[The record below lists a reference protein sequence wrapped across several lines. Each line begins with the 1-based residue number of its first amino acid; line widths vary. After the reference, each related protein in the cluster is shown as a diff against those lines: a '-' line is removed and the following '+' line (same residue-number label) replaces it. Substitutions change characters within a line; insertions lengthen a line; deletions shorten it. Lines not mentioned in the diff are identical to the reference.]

1 MAVTEQEFALKVKEK
16 YPEYKD
22 VDDKKLVSSVLK
34 KYPEYQDQVIMSE
47 VKPERTQPISEIPE
61 EDKGII
67 SSVVDNANEFAGQF
81 TNILPNLL
89 NAMGDAG
96 NLQLEFGAKYLD
108 WFLMTEERGMESIE
122 ETLPEPLDFKPLF
135 EKAGIGTSEEPDSFV
150 GRAGKFTGEA
160 IAINTALLKGARAI
174 RAAEKMLTNPGS
186 RSVAKNALIEI
197 ENDAKNTLGKFIATE
212 GGAIVG
218 LAGSQE
224 LLEKS
229 EVGTGTKLLLE
240 VMAGLGGAITGRTL
254 ASAPKAF
261 VDKFGKLTVNEL
273 KAGVAK
279 GDITYKDLE
288 WVPMLRQEAP
298 KTPKETPEALYAFGN
313 GEPISVNSDGTIT
326 LYHRTNANPDE
337 IKKSGFVSKE
347 NTDEIF
353 VSTKRDGQGEGY
365 GENVVELKVKQ
376 DDLEIDDLF
385 DDEAHFRVSIK
396 KANEALK
403 TPKTPKDA
411 PEPTMQGM
419 VPKDETRGKG
429 IQYHGT
435 SSEIKSLNAPDDNFG
450 DLNIYG
456 QGFYTTEAAD
466 IAKGYSKKGKGKTP
480 SIYSVDE
487 INPVKFMDIDNFKFK
502 DLNMKLSGEYQ
513 DVINN
518 LPDDSTVRQVMDAI
532 KSDIDETALEI
543 QEMAFFPINDRIK
556 ELGYGG
562 IQHIGG
568 RNFNKKPHKVK
579 IYFDPSSQI
588 KINKLKETPTMQG
601 IVEESKVFNEV
612 KQEFTNSLERKA
624 IADTIAANNSIDSY
638 TPSGN
643 PLIRAGI
650 NILKAVAPSKIAGR
664 KNVLDI
670 DKAKGLITA
679 AEKTGSILR
688 SKIEQFVGK
697 GRFRSPKPEVEAK
710 VNAYL
715 DGGEMDPELEPI
727 RPFLEK
733 YRDIRNQQSEELM
746 KALDDDAVSM
756 LPQETK
762 ERLFETIRQS
772 IDENSYN
779 AREYRMYTD
788 PKFTPSS
795 AQRKKAE
802 IEIAESLR
810 SSMGISYDEALS
822 LASKQLDYLVGR
834 SARTAKAK
842 PGGYVPRAFDGP
854 IKRKNLSIGPEQRK
868 FLGEITEPGERI
880 FGTLS
885 RQARLLSAR
894 QMDLAIARNLI
905 DEGLATT
912 VQTPSNNIQLP
923 LATADGPSGIYVSDE
938 VASSISKLRMG
949 NTVTRSNNEVAN
961 VIFDTWNTLVGVGK
975 ATRVL
980 LNVISYAPAA
990 YGNAAMSAASAIFNA
1005 GDLKRGITLAISE
1018 FGWIR
1023 DFITNKNGEV
1033 ARRLLDDIESMSK
1046 YNLNTQGIVASDI
1059 RDSFR
1064 RSLISGAA
1072 EKILSPFS
1080 KLYSVLDVGFRY
1092 MTWKGSQRQL
1102 SKMFPDATD
1111 EQIRQSAAAL
1121 TNDTF
1126 QQYDKVSDAF
1136 KTLSRLGI
1144 VNPFGTFGAE
1154 IVRNM
1159 YNQGKYAGQ
1168 MAKGTFGRDVGL
1180 DPSTA
1185 NVEEMKKIGAKRIA
1199 ALTAVGAGTTAGIR
1213 TLNKSQGLD
1222 LESEREFGETI
1233 APFYDET
1240 KQLVIIPDKTGRSGT
1255 YFNPSYLVPQTI
1267 GTNAFMAGLKG
1278 KSLESAMDSI
1288 IDEFIG
1294 EGSFVFQAVGQISM
1308 GRDERGELISLSA
1321 EEVDQ
1326 LKAKAKLFYKVVLEP
1341 STFREAEK
1349 WEKAIK
1355 DIGTLDEFKLI
1366 GRLLGLRYN
1375 AWDAQKSGI
1384 NKFREATG
1392 KMREAKSRYSR
1403 ALNRTDYLPKEKED
1417 IYNQMNS
1424 DRRSQFNEIAKHY
1437 NNLSGGTWK
1446 FTMDERIQM
1455 MKEAKMP
1462 SSDILDIIDGTYT
1475 DMPKTKTLRTSE
1487 IYDELE
1493 GTTPKEKLNSMKSLQ
1508 KQDPGLYKRL
1518 VQHQKRL
1525 NQIESRN
1532 LTERE
1537 KLISSLDVDKRVD
1550 YLISVG
1556 ADKNRALLREYVRK
1570 GIATKSVRE
1579 ALSLK
1584 NRGY

>member
-1 MAVTEQEFALKVKEK
+1 MVYTDQKLETALRKADAAGNVEDARALTRELRKRRLSTETEG
-16 YPEYKD
+16 
-22 VDDKKLVSSVLK
+22 DKKLKVDR
-34 KYPEYQDQVIMSE
+34 P
-47 VKPERTQPISEIPE
+47 TQPISEIPE

-67 SSVVDNANEFAGQF
+67 SSVVNNANEFAGQF

-96 NLQLEFGAKYLD
+96 NLPLEFGAKYLD
-108 WFLMTEERGMESIE
+108 WFLGTKERGMESIE
-122 ETLPEPLDFKPLF
+122 ETLPEPFDFKPLF

-197 ENDAKNTLGKFIATE
+197 ENDAKNALGKFIATE
-212 GGAIVG
+212 GGAVVG

-298 KTPKETPEALYAFGN
+298 KTPKDAPEPKVYYHGTKNDFTALSQDKVAG
-313 GEPISVNSDGTIT
+313 
-326 LYHRTNANPDE
+326 
-337 IKKSGFVSKE
+337 
-347 NTDEIF
+347 
-353 VSTKRDGQGEGY
+353 STFKRFGEGLY
-365 GENVVELKVKQ
+365 LMDNPTDVKRFAGEDGYVKNINISEGKIADGKKWDETYNKVRESHQEKPIGYDKEVAKTRQ
-376 DDLEIDDLF
+376 KLIEEGYIGVSAKGTLGGNETVIFDVKNASIVDD
-385 DDEAHFRVSIK
+385 IK
-396 KANEALK
+396 A
-403 TPKTPKDA
+403 PKTPKDT
-411 PEPTMQGM
+411 PE
-419 VPKDETRGKG
+419 
-429 IQYHGT
+429 
-435 SSEIKSLNAPDDNFG
+435 
-450 DLNIYG
+450 
-456 QGFYTTEAAD
+456 
-466 IAKGYSKKGKGKTP
+466 
-480 SIYSVDE
+480 
-487 INPVKFMDIDNFKFK
+487 
-502 DLNMKLSGEYQ
+502 
-513 DVINN
+513 
-518 LPDDSTVRQVMDAI
+518 
-532 KSDIDETALEI
+532 
-543 QEMAFFPINDRIK
+543 
-556 ELGYGG
+556 
-562 IQHIGG
+562 
-568 RNFNKKPHKVK
+568 
-579 IYFDPSSQI
+579 
-588 KINKLKETPTMQG
+588 PTMQG

-612 KQEFTNSLERKA
+612 KQEFTNALERKA

-715 DGGEMDPELEPI
+715 NGGEMDPELEPI

-854 IKRKNLSIGPEQRK
+854 IKRRNLSIGPEQRK

-949 NTVTRSNNEVAN
+949 NTVTRGNNEVAN

-975 ATRVL
+975 ATKVL

-1185 NVEEMKKIGAKRIA
+1185 NVAEMKKIGAKRIA

-1294 EGSFVFQAVGQISM
+1294 EGSFVFQAIGQISM

-1341 STFREAEK
+1341 STLKEADK

-1493 GTTPKEKLNSMKSLQ
+1493 GTTPKEKLNSMKSLR
-1508 KQDPGLYKRL
+1508 KQDPGLYRRL